1 MSMHT
6 PLIDRNVT
14 LQLRPRLPTMDAR
27 ALERGS
33 PIQHGTPMHPSF
45 AQIRG
50 LLMGTVLA
58 CALSACATLP
68 PPTGELATAQQAL
81 TRAEG
86 ADADQYASEDLAVAR
101 TALARAQAALA
112 SGREND
118 ARNLALA
125 AAADADLAYAKSR
138 EALASTELAQRKS
151 EIADLQRRLQME
163 DGQ

>member
-1 MSMHT
+1 
-6 PLIDRNVT
+6 
-14 LQLRPRLPTMDAR
+14 MDAR
-27 ALERGS
+27 ALKRGS

-58 CALSACATLP
+58 CALGACATLP
-68 PPTGELATAQQAL
+68 PPTGELATAQQAV

-138 EALASTELAQRKS
+138 EALASTELAQRRS
-151 EIADLQRRLQME
+151 EIAELQRRLQME
-163 DGQ
+163 GGQ

>member
-6 PLIDRNVT
+6 PLIDRNIT

-27 ALERGS
+27 ALQRDP
-33 PIQHGTPMHPSF
+33 PIQHGTPMRPSF

-50 LLMGTVLA
+50 VLTGTVLA
-58 CALSACATLP
+58 YAMAACTTLP
-68 PPTGELATAQQAL
+68 PPTGELASAQQAV

-86 ADADQYASEDLAVAR
+86 ADADQYASEDLSMAR
-101 TALARAQAALA
+101 AALGRAQAAMA
-112 SGREND
+112 NGREND

-125 AAADADLAYAKSR
+125 AAADADLAYARSR
-138 EALASTELAQRKS
+138 EALASTELAQRRA
-151 EIADLQRRLQME
+151 EIAELQRRLQME